1 MKHDL
6 EELASINDRLAAIIE
21 HILLLELR
29 YTDEIGAV
37 HPSYRKSAMNLVHYL
52 GLRSFDIADLQKH
65 LIKLGLPSLANIQ
78 PHVLSSLLA
87 ARNIINCLLGNPDTE
102 HRKGIV
108 SIKKSRRILDR
119 NSRQLFGYR
128 SKKRRTRIMVT
139 LPVSAAEDKSFVRRL
154 LKSGMNTARI
164 NCAHDSRAE
173 WKKMVNNVHHASGKL
188 NKRCRIMIDLA
199 GPKLRTGPMQPG
211 PMVIHIRPERDLTGN
226 ILGPVKVWI
235 APAGS
240 APPDAPGLIFIPV
253 TTEWFRHVKRGD
265 LIHFTDTRG
274 KSRQILVGGRKGQ
287 GRWGYCGS
295 SAWLETG
302 TRLRLFRPDERE
314 KQADNVG
321 ELLPL
326 EQFITLRPGDS
337 LTLHADQRPGEAAR
351 LDQNGQVLEP
361 AHIACT
367 LPEVFDTVRP
377 EEPIIFND
385 GKIEGVIR
393 EVTPDALQVE
403 ITNARDSGSKLRA
416 DKGINLPKSDLSIG
430 ILTRKDKTDLDFVCK
445 HADAVNISFI
455 NTPEDVHSLLRELD
469 TRKAKVGIILKIE
482 TRNGFRNLPR
492 ILLTA
497 MQRYPVGVM
506 VARGDLAIEAGW
518 KNFASIQEEI
528 VRICE
533 AAHVPDI
540 WATQVLENLAKK
552 GTPTRAE
559 ITDAAVA
566 QRAECVMLNK
576 GFYLERAVSM
586 LDKILRRME
595 FFQERQEVM
604 LPVLDGA
611 DELRLSH
618 QQYDIDD

>member
-1 MKHDL
+1 LKHDRQ
-6 EELASINDRLAAIIE
+6 ELASINDRLAAIIE

-29 YTDEIGAV
+29 YTDEINAV
-37 HPSYRKSAMNLVHYL
+37 HPSCRKSAMNLVHYL
-52 GLRSFDIADLQKH
+52 GLRSFDIASLQKQ
-65 LIKLGLPSLANIQ
+65 LIRLGLPSLANIE

-87 ARNIINCLLGNPDTE
+87 VRNLINCLLGKPARE

-108 SIKKSRRILDR
+108 TIKQSGKILDR

-139 LPVSAAEDKSFVRRL
+139 LPLSAAEDKSFVRRL
-154 LKSGMNTARI
+154 LKSGMNSARV
-164 NCAHDSRAE
+164 NCAHDTQAE
-173 WKKMVNNVHHASGKL
+173 WKKMVNNVHHASRKL
-188 NKRCRIMIDLA
+188 EKRCRIMMDLA

-211 PMVIHIRPERDLTGN
+211 PKVIHIRPERDLTGK

-253 TTEWFRHVKRGD
+253 STEWFAHVKRGD
-265 LIHFTDTRG
+265 LISFTDTRG

-287 GRWGYCGS
+287 GRWGYCGN

-302 TRLRLFRPDERE
+302 TRLRLFRPDGHE

-321 ELLPL
+321 ELFPL
-326 EQFITLRPGDS
+326 EQFITLRPGDN
-337 LTLHADQRPGEAAR
+337 LILHADERPGEAAR
-351 LDQNGQVLEP
+351 LDRNGQVLEP

-367 LPEVFDTVRP
+367 LPEVFDSVRP
-377 EEPIIFND
+377 EEPIMFND

-393 EVTPDALQVE
+393 EVSPDALRVE
-403 ITNARDSGSKLRA
+403 ITNARDAGSKLRA
-416 DKGINLPKSDLSIG
+416 DKGINLPKSHLSIDL
-430 ILTRKDKTDLDFVCK
+430 LTRKDQNDLDFVCE
-445 HADAVNISFI
+445 HADAVNMSFI
-455 NTPEDVHSLLRELD
+455 NSAADIGSLLRELD
-469 TRKAKVGIILKIE
+469 SRKARIGIILKIE
-482 TRNGFRNLPR
+482 TRNGFRHLPR

-497 MQRYPVGVM
+497 MQRHPVGVM

-576 GFYLERAVSM
+576 GFYLEKAVVM
-586 LDKILRRME
+586 LDKILRRMQ

-604 LPVLDGA
+604 LPILDGA
-611 DELRLSH
+611 DELQLSH
-618 QQYDIDD
+618 QKYDIGD

>member
-29 YTDEIGAV
+29 YADEIDAV

-65 LIKLGLPSLANIQ
+65 LIKLGLPSLANIE

-87 ARNIINCLLGNPDTE
+87 LRNIINCLLGKPDRE

-108 SIKKSRRILDR
+108 SIKKSGRILDR

-139 LPVSAAEDKSFVRRL
+139 LPLSAADDKSFVRRL
-154 LKSGMNTARI
+154 MKSGMNTARI
-164 NCAHDSRAE
+164 NCAHDTRAE

-199 GPKLRTGPMQPG
+199 GPKLRTGQMAPG
-211 PMVIHIRPERDLTGN
+211 PKVIHIRPERDLTGN

-253 TTEWFRHVKRGD
+253 TNEWFTHAKRGD
-265 LIHFTDTRG
+265 LIQFTDTRG

-287 GRWGYCGS
+287 GRWGYCGA

-302 TRLRLFRPDERE
+302 TRLRLFRPDGHE

-326 EQFITLRPGDS
+326 EQFITLHPGDS
-337 LTLHADQRPGEAAR
+337 LILHADERPGEAAR

-367 LPEVFDTVRP
+367 SPEVFDSVRSG
-377 EEPIIFND
+377 EPIMFND

-393 EVTPDALQVE
+393 EVAPDMLRVE
-403 ITNARDSGSKLRA
+403 ISNAKETGSKLRA
-416 DKGINLPKSDLSIG
+416 DKGINLPKSSLSIDV
-430 ILTRKDKTDLDFVCK
+430 LTRKDKKDLDFVCK

-455 NTPEDVHSLLRELD
+455 NSQEDVHSLLRELD

-566 QRAECVMLNK
+566 ERAECVMLNK
-576 GFYLERAVSM
+576 GFYLEKAVVM
-586 LDKILRRME
+586 LDKILRRMQ

-618 QQYDIDD
+618 QKYDIGD

>member
-29 YTDEIGAV
+29 YTGEIDAV
-37 HPSYRKSAMNLVHYL
+37 HPSCRKSAMNLVHYL
-52 GLRSFDIADLQKH
+52 GLRSFDIADLQKR
-65 LIKLGLPSLANIQ
+65 LIRLGLPSLANIE
-78 PHVLSSLLA
+78 PHVLWSLLA
-87 ARNIINCLLGNPDTE
+87 VRNIINCLLGMPDRE

-108 SIKKSRRILDR
+108 TINQSGKILDR
-119 NSRQLFGYR
+119 NSRKLFGYR

-139 LPVSAAEDKSFVRRL
+139 LPLSAAYDKSFVRRL
-154 LKSGMNTARI
+154 MKSGMNTARI
-164 NCAHDSRAE
+164 NCAHDTRTE
-173 WKKMVNNVHHASGKL
+173 WKKMVSNVHHASGKL

-211 PMVIHIRPERDLTGN
+211 PKVIHIRPERDLTGN

-253 TTEWFRHVKRGD
+253 TNEWFMHVKRGD
-265 LIHFTDTRG
+265 LIQFTDTRG

-287 GRWGYCGS
+287 GRWGYCGAS
-295 SAWLETG
+295 SWLETG
-302 TRLRLFRPDERE
+302 TRLRLFRPDGHE

-337 LTLHADQRPGEAAR
+337 LILHADERPGEAAR

-367 LPEVFDTVRP
+367 LPEVFDSVRP
-377 EEPIIFND
+377 GESIMFND
-385 GKIEGVIR
+385 GKIEGIIR
-393 EVTPDALQVE
+393 EVTPDVLRVE

-416 DKGINLPKSDLSIG
+416 DKGINLPKSHLSIN
-430 ILTRKDKTDLDFVCK
+430 ILTRKDKQDLDFVCK

-455 NTPEDVHSLLRELD
+455 NTAEDVHSLLRELD

-492 ILLTA
+492 ILLAA

-540 WATQVLENLAKK
+540 WATQVL
-552 GTPTRAE
+552 
-559 ITDAAVA
+559 
-566 QRAECVMLNK
+566 
-576 GFYLERAVSM
+576 
-586 LDKILRRME
+586 
-595 FFQERQEVM
+595 
-604 LPVLDGA
+604 
-611 DELRLSH
+611 
-618 QQYDIDD
+618 

>member
-1 MKHDL
+1 M
-6 EELASINDRLAAIIE
+6 
-21 HILLLELR
+21 
-29 YTDEIGAV
+29 
-37 HPSYRKSAMNLVHYL
+37 
-52 GLRSFDIADLQKH
+52 
-65 LIKLGLPSLANIQ
+65 
-78 PHVLSSLLA
+78 
-87 ARNIINCLLGNPDTE
+87 
-102 HRKGIV
+102 
-108 SIKKSRRILDR
+108 
-119 NSRQLFGYR
+119 
-128 SKKRRTRIMVT
+128 
-139 LPVSAAEDKSFVRRL
+139 
-154 LKSGMNTARI
+154 
-164 NCAHDSRAE
+164 
-173 WKKMVNNVHHASGKL
+173 
-188 NKRCRIMIDLA
+188 
-199 GPKLRTGPMQPG
+199 
-211 PMVIHIRPERDLTGN
+211 
-226 ILGPVKVWI
+226 KVWI

-240 APPDAPGLIFIPV
+240 APPDAPDLIFIPV
-253 TTEWFRHVKRGD
+253 STEWFAHVKRGD
-265 LIHFTDTRG
+265 LIKFRDTRG
-274 KSRQILVGGRKGQ
+274 KSRQILVGGRKGL
-287 GRWGYCGS
+287 GRWGYCGN

-302 TRLRLFRPDERE
+302 TRLRLFHPDGRE

-326 EQFITLRPGDS
+326 EQFITLHPGDN
-337 LTLHADQRPGEAAR
+337 LILHADERPGEAAR
-351 LDQNGQVLEP
+351 LDRNGQVLEP

-367 LPEVFDTVRP
+367 LPEVFCAVQSG
-377 EEPIIFND
+377 EPIMFND

-393 EVTPDALQVE
+393 EVNPDALRVE
-403 ITNARDSGSKLRA
+403 ITSARDAGSKLRA
-416 DKGINLPKSDLSIG
+416 DKGINLPKSHLSIDL
-430 ILTRKDKTDLDFVCK
+430 LTRKDQNDLDFVCE

-455 NTPEDVHSLLRELD
+455 NSAADIRSLLRELD
-469 TRKAKVGIILKIE
+469 RRKAKVGIILKIE

-576 GFYLERAVSM
+576 GFYLEKAVVM
-586 LDKILRRME
+586 LDKILRRMQ
-595 FFQERQEVM
+595 FFRERQEVM

-618 QQYDIDD
+618 RKYDIGD